1 MSGGKE
7 FQSRIV
13 CVYMSLI
20 FVTCLT
26 SKMFAVRSVL
36 PKFLSRCVNSA
47 SSNVGTLDSHLKF
60 SSSAIKM
67 FRYSELSSSAVETNS
82 LSKFQLSGVNQ
93 PNTRTKEW
101 RQLGNLETL
110 FYKDLKI
117 IQVMFM
123 LSCKNTVDVNQIRSA
138 FEILISRHPLMRM
151 SVQERDNIL
160 YFVEVENV
168 STEIRIENNNDYEAI
183 MRDEYTNMQL
193 ASFGRLWRFTW
204 LKPLKNTEDNIFR
217 FIFSINHCIA
227 DFQYYYLIL
236 VDFLDIMKDLQNGST
251 DVQQRSKFTY
261 HPPIEQI
268 LTYPEDRRIIGNNS
282 TRNYDNIT
290 SLQAYEN
297 YFKQEIVHLAKAK
310 RIFAAGCRR
319 KFDLETSQRFISKC
333 KTESV
338 SVTSAMLAASVIS
351 FCKLL
356 RKKGCRDTVTVQLVF
371 AADLRKYI
379 NSSVEFYAGMAVV
392 LCPVVVDID
401 VTLVESV
408 RDGFWEFS
416 RYVKGQVSDAIKNR
430 KPLDILYG
438 DIESHVKN
446 GRKRGKSD
454 CVITLSNIENVG
466 LALEKNDNFQLLDF
480 QMISD
485 IRIDYCPIFMMLTH
499 VLNGILHLSI
509 AYESSYTS
517 SETVERFADE
527 IQKVL
532 LKSIH

>member
-1 MSGGKE
+1 
-7 FQSRIV
+7 
-13 CVYMSLI
+13 
-20 FVTCLT
+20 
-26 SKMFAVRSVL
+26 MFAGRSVL
-36 PKFLSRCVNSA
+36 TKFLSRCVNAA
-47 SSNVGTLDSHLKF
+47 SLNVGKLESHLKF
-60 SSSAIKM
+60 SSSAKKM
-67 FRYSELSSSAVETNS
+67 FRYSELSSSAVETDS
-82 LSKFQLSGVNQ
+82 QSKFQLSSVKS
-93 PNTRTKEW
+93 NTQTKVW

-110 FYKDLKI
+110 FYKDLKF
-117 IQVMFM
+117 IQGMFM

-138 FEILISRHPLMRM
+138 FEILTSSHPLMRM
-151 SVQERDNIL
+151 SVQERDTVL
-160 YFVEVENV
+160 YFVEVENM
-168 STEIRIENNNDYEAI
+168 STEIRIENNNDYEAV
-183 MRDEYTNMQL
+183 MGDEYTSLQS
-193 ASFGRLWRFTW
+193 ASTRRLWMFTW
-204 LKPLKNTEDNIFR
+204 LKPLQNTEDNTFR

-236 VDFLDIMKDLQNGST
+236 VDFLEIMKDLQNGS
-251 DVQQRSKFTY
+251 DAVQQRSKFTY

-282 TRNYDNIT
+282 TKTFNNIT

-297 YFKQEIVHLAKAK
+297 YFKQEIAHLAKAK
-310 RIFAAGCRR
+310 RIFAASCRR
-319 KFDLETSQRFISKC
+319 KLDLETSHRFISKC

-356 RKKGCRDTVTVQLVF
+356 RMKGCRDTVTVQLVF
-371 AADLRKYI
+371 AVDLRKYI
-379 NSSVEFYAGMAVV
+379 NNSVEFYAGMAVV
-392 LCPVVVDID
+392 LCPVVVDMD
-401 VTLVESV
+401 VSLVESV
-408 RDGFWEFS
+408 GDGFWKFS
-416 RYVKGQVSDAIKNR
+416 RCVKGQVSDTIKNR

-438 DIESHVKN
+438 DIETYVKN

-466 LALEKNDNFQLLDF
+466 LELEQNDNFQLIDF

-499 VLNGILHLSI
+499 VFNGILHLGV

-517 SETVERFADE
+517 SETVERFTDE

-532 LKSIH
+532 IKSIH